1 LPDWTASICDQRLA
15 IRGPGMN
22 WADYAILAVLA
33 LSVLM
38 GLWRGFIGEVLA
50 LVCWIVA
57 FWAAWMFGP
66 ALADR
71 FSASISTPSV
81 RVLLAYV
88 VCFVTVLI
96 AGAIV
101 GFLMRKLVEG
111 SGLSGSDRLLGMVF
125 GLVRGFALVT
135 LVVLLMGFT
144 PFRRDPWWNE
154 SRLLPDFEIGARWL
168 GDRLPAEV
176 AKYVEP
182 VEGVL
187 GESRVKPLVPAPAK
201 PASPSKPPS
210 A

>member
-1 LPDWTASICDQRLA
+1 MSWT
-15 IRGPGMN
+15 
-22 WADYAILAVLA
+22 DYTILAVLA

-50 LVCWIVA
+50 LVCWVLA
-57 FWAAWMFGP
+57 FWVAWMFGP
-66 ALADR
+66 ALADH
-71 FSASISTPSV
+71 FSASISTPSM

-88 VCFVTVLI
+88 LCFVTVLV

-101 GFLMRKLVEG
+101 AFLMRKLVQG

-135 LVVLLMGFT
+135 LVVFLLGFT

-168 GDRLPAEV
+168 GDRLPSEV
-176 AKYVEP
+176 AKYLEP
-182 VEGVL
+182 VENL
-187 GESRVKPLVPAPAK
+187 SKPVVPPPVK
-201 PASPSKPPS
+201 PASSSKPSS

>member
-1 LPDWTASICDQRLA
+1 
-15 IRGPGMN
+15 MN

-50 LVCWIVA
+50 LACWILA
-57 FWAAWMFGP
+57 FWTAWTFGP

-81 RVLLAYV
+81 RVLLGYV
-88 VCFVTVLI
+88 ICFVTVLI

-101 GFLMRKLVEG
+101 GFLMRKLVQG

-144 PFRRDPWWNE
+144 PFRRDPWWNQ

-176 AKYVEP
+176 AKYIEP
-182 VEGVL
+182 VENA
-187 GESRVKPLVPAPAK
+187 VKPLVPAPAK
-201 PASPSKPPS
+201 PVSPSQPPS
-210 A
+210 V

>member
-1 LPDWTASICDQRLA
+1 
-15 IRGPGMN
+15 MN
-22 WADYAILAVLA
+22 WADYAILAVLL

-50 LVCWIVA
+50 LLCWILA
-57 FWAAWMFGP
+57 FWVAWMFGP
-66 ALADR
+66 ALAEH

-81 RVLLAYV
+81 RVLLGYAL
-88 VCFVTVLI
+88 CFITVLI

-101 GFLMRKLVEG
+101 AFLMRKLVEG

-154 SRLLPDFEIGARWL
+154 SRLMPNFEAGAHWL
-168 GDRLPAEV
+168 SDRLPAEV
-176 AKYVEP
+176 ARYIEP
-182 VEGVL
+182 
-187 GESRVKPLVPAPAK
+187 AQIMAK
-201 PASPSKPPS
+201 PALQPPPSKPAPPS
-210 A
+210 KPSST

>member
-1 LPDWTASICDQRLA
+1 
-15 IRGPGMN
+15 MN

-50 LVCWIVA
+50 LVCWILA

-66 ALADR
+66 PLADR

-88 VCFVTVLI
+88 LSFVTVLI

-101 GFLMRKLVEG
+101 SFLMRKLVEG

-144 PFRRDPWWNE
+144 PFRRDPWWNQ

-176 AKYVEP
+176 AKYLEP
-182 VEGVL
+182 VGEVL
-187 GESRVKPLVPAPAK
+187 KPVVPPAPAK
-201 PASPSKPPS
+201 AAPSQKHSS